1 MTISDFLKLPDFS
14 DLKLIAGTNGL
25 YREINNVTVVDTPD
39 GANWLSGG
47 ELVITTAYMLKD
59 NRNQLY
65 DFILV
70 LVRMGASGLGIKKN
84 RYLREIT
91 NDALQLADSLN
102 FPLIEIPEHYPFVGI
117 INPVLTQMLDQKSRQ
132 LEHINNIHHEFMTL
146 AVNNRTIPDILHTLH
161 LIIGLPCAFADT
173 YLGNVYVS
181 DHNGPFN
188 KESIHDSLSD
198 ESFLNLYDYYEVTNH
213 TDRFGYL
220 LFEKGSLAIADRPM
234 QQTALQYSGIVLIL
248 RMQILISNMQTA
260 EKYRDSFIEDL
271 LLQNVKTD
279 VEIQNRA
286 RLYNWDFSNGGVS
299 AVVDINN
306 IKKHF
311 TDDLDYNTNQIL
323 ENATELIFKSSITE
337 IQQEFPDA
345 KYFKQSDFIVF
356 IISESVS
363 KRSGIDERLSDT
375 FQRLQT
381 QLTDVSP
388 FTITLGVGQYYD
400 NIRDISKSYAEA
412 RSAINLGYSLSW
424 FNTILFYNRLGLYRL
439 LAPIRN
445 TPEGNELHSTYIQ
458 PLIAYDKQYHSEL
471 LSTLDMII
479 RCGWNLKETAA
490 SMYLHYNSI
499 KYRYGKICKV
509 LGIDLSTPENRSLM
523 DVAFKV
529 YQLSSSYKAF

>member
-132 LEHINNIHHEFMTL
+132 LEQINNIHHEFMTL

-363 KRSGIDERLSDT
+363 KRSGIDERLADT